1 MKVDKTLVA
10 SVALH
15 VLVIGW
21 GLVSFSSKAFESIPE
36 ESLPV
41 DIISSDQLAKVVAG
55 MKSGK
60 KENPKPLVD
69 KVADAKPVDDAVGK
83 IAEKPPVVTDT
94 TPPPQP
100 KPVEKP
106 VEKKPDPPKPVAE
119 SKPKEEP
126 KPIEKK
132 PDPPKV
138 DPIAEA
144 LKKEEKKPPP
154 KPQVQAATPPPQ
166 PQKPKERTFD
176 QTKIAALLD
185 KRDPTRQAATGETLN
200 SNAALGLANGKAA
213 DNSAT
218 WGAMFKSQV
227 ERCWKKPYGG
237 IESPAESR
245 GCVHDPLETRWHAGR
260 YAGAGGTPSTPY
272 LRVYQESA
280 LRAIIE
286 CQPYNL
292 PAAFFEEWKFFIA
305 GVHRTKNLKAV
316 ANDDRRQECKVCEL
330 TDKDGLREMFRL
342 NRRQVVSGNGHA
354 RRAVRPRPAATRSRR
369 KTYHHS
375 RRRFRPAADRH
386 SEFRRRHALGQ

>member
-1 MKVDKTLVA
+1 MNVKVDKTLLA

-41 DIISSDQLAKVVAG
+41 DIISSDQLAKVTAG
-55 MKSGK
+55 MKTGK
-60 KENPKPLVD
+60 KENPKPLVE
-69 KVADAKPVDDAVGK
+69 KVAEAKPPVDDAVGK
-83 IAEKPPVVTDT
+83 ISDKPPVVTDT
-94 TPPPQP
+94 SPPPTP
-100 KPVEKP
+100 KVEKP

-126 KPIEKK
+126 KPQEKPIEKK

-154 KPQVQAATPPPQ
+154 KPVAQAAAPQ
-166 PQKPKERTFD
+166 PPKPKAERTFD
-176 QTKIAALLD
+176 QSKIAALLD
-185 KRDPTRQAATGETLN
+185 KRDPSRQAITGDTLN
-200 SNAALGLANGKAA
+200 SNAALGLSKGKAA

-218 WGAMFKSQV
+218 WGTMFQSQV
-227 ERCWKKPYGG
+227 ERCWKKPFGG
-237 IESPAESR
+237 IESQNPEAVFEIKLKR
-245 GCVHDPLETRWHAGR
+245 DGTLE
-260 YAGAGGTPSTPY
+260 GAPIPEGSPSTPY

-292 PAAFFEEWKFFIA
+292 PAAFFDEWKYFSPVFTER
-305 GVHRTKNLKAV
+305 RT
-316 ANDDRRQECKVCEL
+316 
-330 TDKDGLREMFRL
+330 
-342 NRRQVVSGNGHA
+342 
-354 RRAVRPRPAATRSRR
+354 
-369 KTYHHS
+369 
-375 RRRFRPAADRH
+375 
-386 SEFRRRHALGQ
+386 